1 MTLKLSEE
9 DKTILK
15 ELHRSCKQR
24 KHADKLKAILL
35 LDKGYSC
42 VEVGK
47 ILLLDD
53 DTIRKYR
60 NQYLAQGAESLLSDL
75 NKGTTGFLNAEQI
88 EKLDNHLSENVY
100 RDSKG
105 IVIWIE
111 KEFGV
116 NYSVSGMN
124 ALLKRLGF
132 VY

>member
-88 EKLDNHLSENVY
+88 EKLDNHLNENVY
-100 RDSKG
+100 SVCKKTRIPLSTKG
-105 IVIWIE
+105 FSQRTTSNI
-111 KEFGV
+111 
-116 NYSVSGMN
+116 
-124 ALLKRLGF
+124 LLF
-132 VY
+132 F